1 MLQFHR
7 PRPPRTPTAAL
18 AVLALLTW
26 APATPA
32 VAEEPPAAPDS
43 VAQLRTEIATLRA
56 DYDRRIAELEAQ
68 LQALEAAQAAPPA
81 PAPVPVPPPS
91 GGNQQTNTYFN
102 PSISVIGNYLA
113 VAGQNR
119 IENLPNSDL
128 RESEIGFQAVV
139 DPYARADVFLSF
151 GQEGVGVEEGFVT
164 FTALPAQL
172 LAKVGRMRMNFGKVN
187 SLHLHVLPWPDEP
200 LTVVNLLG
208 GDEGWI
214 GTGVSLGRLFPIGNT
229 FTELTVQAVRA
240 DTPDLFESDRRG
252 GLVYSSRYRLFG
264 DLTDASN
271 LEVGLSWADGPN
283 GTTPTARTTLAGL
296 DFTYRWKPL
305 RTATYRGLIVRGE
318 AIRSQRAQP
327 SAIGPDAS
335 AFGWF
340 LSGEYRLA
348 RRWWLGARLESS
360 ERGLDANLRDD
371 GAALLV
377 TFSPSE
383 FSQLRTELRRRR
395 YAENVTANEI
405 LFQLQF
411 IIGAHGAHP
420 F

>member
-1 MLQFHR
+1 MHESHR
-7 PRPPRTPTAAL
+7 PRPPRVRGAAL
-18 AVLALLTW
+18 AVLLLILLPPASAGW
-26 APATPA
+26 AQEPSSAPDP
-32 VAEEPPAAPDS
+32 VAE
-43 VAQLRTEIATLRA
+43 LRAEIAKLRA
-56 DYDRRIAELEAQ
+56 DYDRRIADLEAE
-68 LQALEAAQAAPPA
+68 LQALEATQAAAPA
-81 PAPVPVPPPS
+81 PAPAPAPTT
-91 GGNQQTNTYFN
+91 GGNQQLNTYFN

-113 VAGQNR
+113 VGGHNPV
-119 IENLPNSDL
+119 ENLPNSNL
-128 RESEIGFQAVV
+128 RESEIGFQAIV
-139 DPYARADVFLSF
+139 DPYARADVFLSY
-151 GQEGVGVEEGFVT
+151 GEEGVDVEEGFVT

-214 GTGVSLGRLFPIGNT
+214 GTGVSLGRLFPIGDT

-252 GLVYSSRYRLFG
+252 GLVYSGRYRLFG

-283 GTTPTARTTLAGL
+283 GTTPSARTTLTGL

-318 AIRSQRAQP
+318 AVRSERAQP
-327 SAIGPDAS
+327 SAIGPDVS

-360 ERGLDANLRDD
+360 ERGLDASLRDD